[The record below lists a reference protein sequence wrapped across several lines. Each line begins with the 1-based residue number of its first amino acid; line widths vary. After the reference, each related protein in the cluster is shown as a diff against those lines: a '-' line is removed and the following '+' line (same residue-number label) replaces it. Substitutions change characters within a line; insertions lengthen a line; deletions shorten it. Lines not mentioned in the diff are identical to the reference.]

1 MDDDASGA
9 GLDGTSG
16 AEIDGAI
23 GAGIGGA
30 TSDKN
35 LGSPGIFS
43 PTEGHSLN
51 SPQSNLMSYFFS
63 PHASTIVPS
72 IPCLLC
78 LFD

>member
-30 TSDKN
+30 TSDNGAFKN

-72 IPCLLC
+72 IH
-78 LFD
+78 